1 MIVDGACHCGAI
13 RFQAEVDPA
22 ATCICHCT
30 DCQALSGSA
39 FRTVA
44 FAPEHSFKLLSGTP
58 TVYVKTTAD
67 SGNKRE
73 QTFCSTCGSPIYSR
87 ATDQKMATQA
97 PAPGAPVR
105 LLGIRAGTLKQRDA
119 LVPKMQYY
127 CRSAQPW
134 ATDNAGAPKLSG
146 GWGSEPQR

>member
-1 MIVDGACHCGAI
+1 MRVDGSCHCGAI
-13 RFQAEVDPA
+13 RFEAEIDPE

-44 FAPEHSFKLLSGTP
+44 FAPEHTFKLLSGKP
-58 TVYVKTTAD
+58 KIYVKTTAD

-73 QTFCSTCGSPIYSR
+73 QTFCPDCGSPLYSR
-87 ATDQKMATQA
+87 AADRPMATQA
-97 PAPGAPVR
+97 PAPGAPVPM
-105 LLGIRAGTLKQRDA
+105 LGIRAGTLKQRA
-119 LVPKMQYY
+119 QLSPKVQYF

-134 ATDNAGAPKLSG
+134 AIQAAGKKFTG
-146 GWGSEPQR
+146 GWQSDTQD